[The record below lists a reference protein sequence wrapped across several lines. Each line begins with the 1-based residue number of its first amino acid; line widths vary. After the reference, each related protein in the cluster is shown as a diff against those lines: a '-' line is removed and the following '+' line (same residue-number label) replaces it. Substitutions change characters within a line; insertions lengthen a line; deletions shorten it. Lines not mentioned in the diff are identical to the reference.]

1 MTWQEEQFTRNV
13 WAACIKQAM
22 ADMEDK
28 EYVRDY
34 MNNNH
39 RENRKT
45 AIQFLKSPVFDWI
58 CQELDFPARQIRQE
72 AFK

>member
-13 WAACIKQAM
+13 WAACIKLAM

-28 EYVRDY
+28 DY
-34 MNNNH
+34 IRSYMQNNH

-45 AIQFLKSPVFDWI
+45 AIRFLKSPAFDWI
-58 CQELDFPARQIRQE
+58 CQELDLPSAKIRRE